1 MLPDDFLTADIS
13 DFAIHSSK
21 NLTTDI
27 TIITVTKTFLFELLK
42 SSNIEF
48 SNSITFENPLTL
60 NERVR
65 LGNSYMKYLAEELGK
80 IEAPMTR
87 KEMIEYLKSF
97 DEIDPKGEME
107 VVYNDKGIHLEIDD
121 VTVDEKGESKIIVI
135 S

>member
-1 MLPDDFLTADIS
+1 MLPDDFLVSDIS

-21 NLTTDI
+21 NLITDI
-27 TIITVTKTFLFELLK
+27 TTITVTKTFLFELLK

-87 KEMIEYLKSF
+87 SEMIEYLKSF
-97 DEIDPKGEME
+97 DEIDPEGKME
-107 VVYNDKGIHLEIDD
+107 VVYNDNGIHIEIDD
-121 VTVDEKGESKIIVI
+121 VDIDEKGEDKIIVI